1 MERVRKFLKKV
12 IFVVQKPYMRV
23 LPGQLAFFTVL
34 SLIPLVA
41 VVGTLATYFS
51 LSLNSLEE
59 ILNTFFP
66 TDLSVMFTSSIT
78 GKGLTF
84 NIVVFLFSAFILA
97 SNGAHS
103 VIITSNEIYGIKG
116 RGYIGRR
123 FKAIAITFLL
133 VWIIFFSLAVPV
145 FGDTLFEAL
154 FLQYGHTK
162 FLVICNGIYMIIKI
176 PVTMILMFLAVKM
189 IYAMAPDEEVPTK
202 ENLLGPFFTTVLWII
217 GTEIYSIYVKY
228 FSNYNLFYGSIS
240 NIIILMIWV
249 YYLAYVFV
257 LGMAI
262 SATSDKEL
270 NLTKQIELSDLTKKN
285 RRD

>member
-1 MERVRKFLKKV
+1 
-12 IFVVQKPYMRV
+12 
-23 LPGQLAFFTVL
+23 
-34 SLIPLVA
+34 
-41 VVGTLATYFS
+41 
-51 LSLNSLEE
+51 
-59 ILNTFFP
+59 
-66 TDLSVMFTSSIT
+66 
-78 GKGLTF
+78 
-84 NIVVFLFSAFILA
+84 
-97 SNGAHS
+97 
-103 VIITSNEIYGIKG
+103 
-116 RGYIGRR
+116 
-123 FKAIAITFLL
+123 
-133 VWIIFFSLAVPV
+133 
-145 FGDTLFEAL
+145 
-154 FLQYGHTK
+154 
-162 FLVICNGIYMIIKI
+162 
-176 PVTMILMFLAVKM
+176 M

-202 ENLLGPFFTTVLWII
+202 DNLLGPFFTTVLWIF

>member
-116 RGYIGRR
+116 RR

-133 VWIIFFSLAVPV
+133 VWIIFFTLAVPV

-162 FLVICNGIYMIIKI
+162 FLVICNGIYTIIKI

-202 ENLLGPFFTTVLWII
+202 DNLLGPFFTTVLWII

>member
-103 VIITSNEIYGIKG
+103 VIITSNEIYGIKQSTWLK
-116 RGYIGRR
+116 RR
-123 FKAIAITFLL
+123 IKAIGLTFL
-133 VWIIFFSLAVPV
+133 IIVLYLFVLIVPLLGEKIVDTFGKETINV
-145 FGDTLFEAL
+145 F
-154 FLQYGHTK
+154 K
-162 FLVICNGIYMIIKI
+162 FLTWLIHIFNVFIY
-176 PVTMILMFLAVKM
+176 FC
-189 IYAMAPDEEVPTK
+189 
-202 ENLLGPFFTTVLWII
+202 
-217 GTEIYSIYVKY
+217 
-228 FSNYNLFYGSIS
+228 
-240 NIIILMIWV
+240 
-249 YYLAYVFV
+249 
-257 LGMAI
+257 
-262 SATSDKEL
+262 
-270 NLTKQIELSDLTKKN
+270 
-285 RRD
+285 

>member
-1 MERVRKFLKKV
+1 M
-12 IFVVQKPYMRV
+12 
-23 LPGQLAFFTVL
+23 
-34 SLIPLVA
+34 
-41 VVGTLATYFS
+41 
-51 LSLNSLEE
+51 
-59 ILNTFFP
+59 
-66 TDLSVMFTSSIT
+66 
-78 GKGLTF
+78 
-84 NIVVFLFSAFILA
+84 
-97 SNGAHS
+97 
-103 VIITSNEIYGIKG
+103 
-116 RGYIGRR
+116 
-123 FKAIAITFLL
+123 
-133 VWIIFFSLAVPV
+133 
-145 FGDTLFEAL
+145 FEAL

-162 FLVICNGIYMIIKI
+162 FLVICNGIYTIIKI

-202 ENLLGPFFTTVLWII
+202 DNLLGPFFTTVLWII

-249 YYLAYVFV
+249 NYLAYVFV

>member
-1 MERVRKFLKKV
+1 ML
-12 IFVVQKPYMRV
+12 
-23 LPGQLAFFTVL
+23 
-34 SLIPLVA
+34 
-41 VVGTLATYFS
+41 
-51 LSLNSLEE
+51 
-59 ILNTFFP
+59 
-66 TDLSVMFTSSIT
+66 FTSSIT

-84 NIVVFLFSAFILA
+84 NIVGFLFSAFILA

-162 FLVICNGIYMIIKI
+162 FLVICNGIYTIIKI